1 MSKKHDKL
9 KIIIILFLIVGC
21 CLGYLFIS
29 GAWNP
34 FKNEEVSQEA
44 MNDYQQSNVVSANL
58 YKDVYQKIIENG
70 TDDFTDNYKEDGPA
84 PYGFEIEDYDETNK
98 DGILRYMQCIL
109 YQDFEEV
116 YDLNNF
122 FVYYMKNNDY
132 ANEKYVQTKGELH
145 AKKDFIVNEQTKIS
159 FGYEGANYDDLS
171 YIIIKKGTVIYYGL
185 IGSSE
190 HYDKV
195 QNLIN
200 KLDIDFKLPNID
212 EITYLK

>member
-1 MSKKHDKL
+1 MTL
-9 KIIIILFLIVGC
+9 TLFLIVGC

-44 MNDYQQSNVVSANL
+44 MDDYQQSNVVSANL
-58 YKDVYQKIIENG
+58 YKDVYQEIIENG
-70 TDDFTDNYKEDGPA
+70 TDDFTDNYKEDGLA

-109 YQDFEEV
+109 YQDFEKV

>member
-1 MSKKHDKL
+1 
-9 KIIIILFLIVGC
+9 
-21 CLGYLFIS
+21 
-29 GAWNP
+29 
-34 FKNEEVSQEA
+34 
-44 MNDYQQSNVVSANL
+44 
-58 YKDVYQKIIENG
+58 
-70 TDDFTDNYKEDGPA
+70 
-84 PYGFEIEDYDETNK
+84 
-98 DGILRYMQCIL
+98 
-109 YQDFEEV
+109 
-116 YDLNNF
+116 
-122 FVYYMKNNDY
+122 MKNNDY

>member
-1 MSKKHDKL
+1 MSKKHGKL

-44 MNDYQQSNVVSANL
+44 MDDYQQSNVVSANL
-58 YKDVYQKIIENG
+58 YKDVYQEIIENG
-70 TDDFTDNYKEDGPA
+70 TDDFTDNYKEDGLA

-171 YIIIKKGTVIYYGL
+171 YIIIKKGIVIYYGL

>member
-1 MSKKHDKL
+1 MSKKHGKL

-44 MNDYQQSNVVSANL
+44 MDDYQQSNVVSANL
-58 YKDVYQKIIENG
+58 YKDVYQEIIENG
-70 TDDFTDNYKEDGPA
+70 TDDFTDNYKEDGLA

-132 ANEKYVQTKGELH
+132 ANEKYVQQKESFML
-145 AKKDFIVNEQTKIS
+145 KKI
-159 FGYEGANYDDLS
+159 L
-171 YIIIKKGTVIYYGL
+171 
-185 IGSSE
+185 
-190 HYDKV
+190 
-195 QNLIN
+195 
-200 KLDIDFKLPNID
+200 
-212 EITYLK
+212 

>member
-1 MSKKHDKL
+1 MSKKHGKL

-44 MNDYQQSNVVSANL
+44 MDDYQQSNVVSANL
-58 YKDVYQKIIENG
+58 YKDVYQEIIENG
-70 TDDFTDNYKEDGPA
+70 KDDFTDNYKEDGLA

>member
-1 MSKKHDKL
+1 MSKKHGKL

-44 MNDYQQSNVVSANL
+44 MDDYQQSNVVSANL
-58 YKDVYQKIIENG
+58 YKDVYQEIIENG
-70 TDDFTDNYKEDGPA
+70 TDDFTDNYKEDGLA

-145 AKKDFIVNEQTKIS
+145 AKKDFIVNKQTKIS

>member
-1 MSKKHDKL
+1 MSKKHGKL

-44 MNDYQQSNVVSANL
+44 MDDYQQSNVVSANL
-58 YKDVYQKIIENG
+58 YKDVYQEIIENG
-70 TDDFTDNYKEDGPA
+70 TDDFTDNYKEDGLA

-200 KLDIDFKLPNID
+200 KLDIDYKN
-212 EITYLK
+212 TYFVL

>member
-1 MSKKHDKL
+1 MTL
-9 KIIIILFLIVGC
+9 TLFLIVGC

-44 MNDYQQSNVVSANL
+44 MDDYQQSNVVSANL
-58 YKDVYQKIIENG
+58 YKDDYQEIIENG
-70 TDDFTDNYKEDGPA
+70 TDDFTDNYKEDGLA

>member
-1 MSKKHDKL
+1 MTL
-9 KIIIILFLIVGC
+9 TLFLIVGC

-34 FKNEEVSQEA
+34 FKNEEVSQEE
-44 MNDYQQSNVVSANL
+44 MDDYQQSNVVSANL
-58 YKDVYQKIIENG
+58 YKDVYQEIIENG
-70 TDDFTDNYKEDGPA
+70 TDDFTDNYKEDGLA

>member
-1 MSKKHDKL
+1 MSKKHGKL

-44 MNDYQQSNVVSANL
+44 MDDYQQSNVVSANL
-58 YKDVYQKIIENG
+58 YKDVYQEIIENG
-70 TDDFTDNYKEDGPA
+70 TDDFTDNYKEDGLA

>member
-1 MSKKHDKL
+1 MSKKHGKL
-9 KIIIILFLIVGC
+9 KITIILFLIVGC

-44 MNDYQQSNVVSANL
+44 MNYYHQSNVVSENL

-70 TDDFTDNYKEDGPA
+70 TDDFIDNYKEDGST
-84 PYGFEIEDYDETNK
+84 PYGFEIEDYDEKNK
-98 DGILRYMQCIL
+98 NGILRYMQCIL

-116 YDLNNF
+116 YDLNNL

-132 ANEKYVQTKGELH
+132 ADEKYVQTKGELH
-145 AKKDFIVNEQTKIS
+145 AKKDFIVNDQTKIS

-185 IGSSE
+185 IGTIE
-190 HYDKV
+190 QYDKV

-212 EITYLK
+212 EITY

>member
-1 MSKKHDKL
+1 MTL
-9 KIIIILFLIVGC
+9 TLFLIVGC

-44 MNDYQQSNVVSANL
+44 MDDYQQSNVVSANL
-58 YKDVYQKIIENG
+58 YKDVYQEIIENG
-70 TDDFTDNYKEDGPA
+70 TDDFTDNYKEDGLA

-200 KLDIDFKLPNID
+200 KLDNDFKLPNID